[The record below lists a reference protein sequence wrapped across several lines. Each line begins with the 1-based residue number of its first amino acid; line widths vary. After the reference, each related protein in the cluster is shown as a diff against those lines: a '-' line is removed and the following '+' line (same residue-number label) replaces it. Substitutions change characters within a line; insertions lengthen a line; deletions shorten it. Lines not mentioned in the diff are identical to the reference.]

1 MNELNPKQTRFVA
14 EYVIDLNA
22 KQAAIRAGYSEDTA
36 ESQGSRL
43 LSHAKV
49 AAAIAEAQAKRAA
62 RTEVTQDNVI
72 RRLAEIAFSDL
83 TDFSS
88 WAEDGD
94 ITLIASDAID
104 PSKIAALKEIS
115 STTTSV
121 MFKGDEKTTVKK
133 SVKLED
139 RLKAFDML
147 CRHLGVYNDKLNLE
161 GNIGLGELFE
171 QVRKKAREGEA
182 T

>member
-14 EYVIDLNA
+14 EYCVDLNA
-22 KQAAIRAGYSEDTA
+22 SAAAKRAGYSEKTA
-36 ESQGSRL
+36 YSIGHEL
-43 LSHAKV
+43 LNKPEV
-49 AAAIAEAQAKRAA
+49 EEAIAEAQAKRAA

-182 T
+182 